1 MNNSS
6 LIAKIALG
14 VAIAALGFS
23 IVTLIRSIING
34 AGVLL
39 ACILV
44 VGTAIVAAI
53 CVMLLSMMK
62 NFMYDDDLDDE
73 DDEDDEPSEQE
84 APATEKP
91 SRRVSISKPSKKT
104 RKSPDIPEKTEPAES
119 PEITGDHDNPI
130 TSSDRD
136 DLSNVEK
143 EVDSIIAELETKGG
157 YDLSNF
163 V

>member
-62 NFMYDDDLDDE
+62 NFMYDDDLEDE

-84 APATEKP
+84 APATEKL

-104 RKSPDIPEKTEPAES
+104 RKSPDIPEKTGPAES
-119 PEITGDHDNPI
+119 PELTENPENPENPADLHD
-130 TSSDRD
+130 
-136 DLSNVEK
+136 VEK